1 MSTFTDSPEQA
12 KVINAPVGSD
22 VLVVAGAGS
31 GKTYTMTRRIVSLIE
46 HGVAPERI
54 LGLTF
59 TRKAAGEL
67 LSRVSAAVLADDEH
81 DQDRMFLKP
90 AVFTYDAFFQS
101 IVRQYGLLVGFDQN
115 TQPLSEAGALQLAA
129 NTVERHMDMLQG
141 KGLGSFSQVTAHV
154 RALSDAIASSM
165 IGGDVADMPSAIAK
179 VRAWDD
185 AFVKQVRSVIEG
197 EDIPEQAVKLK
208 RQKRL
213 KKDTDESWAQ
223 KVASYQRDA
232 HAACV
237 YTCASLVQTAEQRN
251 VMLDLVEAYAAEKRR
266 LNMAEFSDFTI
277 AAYQLV
283 TRFPSIGARYRKRF
297 SHVLLDEY
305 QDTSTTQAALIATLF
320 RGEDTAVSA
329 VGDPFQSIYAWR
341 GASPGAFRM
350 FQRDFHLPSER
361 KPYSLSVT
369 RRNAKLVLEAA
380 NNLTMPLRGTPS
392 RPSSSPM
399 REVDVNELAPLDNA
413 PSGTV
418 GVLGYETLG
427 QEIDGVVRFCHE
439 AIARNTHAGQSGEHK
454 GSVAVLF
461 RSKAKMPLFQQA
473 LEQSGLSAVAVGYSA
488 MLERPEVRDILSL
501 LRVACDHSDS
511 ASLMRLLATPRF
523 GLGATALAA
532 LAGIANTL
540 NLESQYRALVM
551 AGLVPADAPRGQWDA
566 LVREHRDSVINS
578 VFVADLLLRDDLPEQ
593 LERCSRIDEH
603 DARTIIRAGAV
614 LRTVCDAIGRPLSDV
629 VRTATQALEL
639 DVDAVVAQ
647 ALHGDGTVNPTVARI
662 PVEAIIDLVD
672 TYLSEIA
679 AGQAPTLRGFMAW
692 TDTLRTIEDETSTLN
707 ADSGADVEL
716 MTIHQS
722 KGLEWDAVAVV
733 ELGEGVF
740 PSKQGDSL
748 AVKVDERHPGG
759 WHDGVWEAPEYCE
772 TATSWLT
779 TIDAV
784 PVPVRADAGI
794 LPRFPHDAPGEADPI
809 ESLELLDAAET
820 IDDEVFG
827 TLRAFDDEIGAMD
840 PDSLYL
846 TQVEEYG
853 RRYHCDERRL
863 AYVALT
869 RARRDLLLTCCQTGE
884 EGRDPRVLGA
894 KTRKSKPSVFW
905 QEVHDSLRIH
915 NDIATTPSNLPEGAD
930 EQIALPEGYCVGDHA
945 REYEDMVVGEA
956 WLEEPETHDAQTSLP
971 WPARLSR
978 EVGDSLLQSAKQ
990 VRQAMTGVDAD
1001 DAASN
1006 ATSDADCHNP
1016 ENNGQSL
1023 YDKARMLVADEDL
1036 MTGMLDG
1043 DALDAAVRRK
1053 AQRVMAA
1060 SRQSV
1065 TGLQALAGGLS
1076 GRDETRFW
1084 RGIIRPIPSVASPA
1098 ASAGTRFHAWAERF
1112 MNAMHPEES
1121 GESRSGMLQELDKAI
1136 QACQS
1141 GDADSSV
1148 LEWERRLA
1156 SSAWAQRVPV
1166 WAERQ
1171 IVVSIGDLNG
1181 QVVNGKL
1188 DAVFFGGLDPQDRTK
1203 RFTIV
1208 DWKTG
1213 HRPTSREDT
1222 ARKLLQ
1228 LDMYRLL
1235 LAEIENVPLEA
1246 IDATLY
1252 YVSEADESLR
1262 ELHAEMKPRNAIIA
1276 ELGAGIPQASD
1287 DD

>member
-223 KVASYQRDA
+223 KVALYQRDA

-237 YTCASLVQTAEQRN
+237 YTCASLAQTAEQRN

-320 RGEDTAVSA
+320 RGEGTAVSA

-350 FQRDFHLPSER
+350 FQRDFHLPPER

-454 GSVAVLF
+454 GRP
-461 RSKAKMPLFQQA
+461 RSAR
-473 LEQSGLSAVAVGYSA
+473 YS
-488 MLERPEVRDILSL
+488 
-501 LRVACDHSDS
+501 
-511 ASLMRLLATPRF
+511 
-523 GLGATALAA
+523 LAA
-532 LAGIANTL
+532 
-540 NLESQYRALVM
+540 
-551 AGLVPADAPRGQWDA
+551 
-566 LVREHRDSVINS
+566 
-578 VFVADLLLRDDLPEQ
+578 
-593 LERCSRIDEH
+593 
-603 DARTIIRAGAV
+603 AR
-614 LRTVCDAIGRPLSDV
+614 
-629 VRTATQALEL
+629 
-639 DVDAVVAQ
+639 
-647 ALHGDGTVNPTVARI
+647 
-662 PVEAIIDLVD
+662 
-672 TYLSEIA
+672 
-679 AGQAPTLRGFMAW
+679 
-692 TDTLRTIEDETSTLN
+692 
-707 ADSGADVEL
+707 
-716 MTIHQS
+716 
-722 KGLEWDAVAVV
+722 
-733 ELGEGVF
+733 
-740 PSKQGDSL
+740 
-748 AVKVDERHPGG
+748 
-759 WHDGVWEAPEYCE
+759 
-772 TATSWLT
+772 
-779 TIDAV
+779 
-784 PVPVRADAGI
+784 
-794 LPRFPHDAPGEADPI
+794 
-809 ESLELLDAAET
+809 
-820 IDDEVFG
+820 
-827 TLRAFDDEIGAMD
+827 
-840 PDSLYL
+840 
-846 TQVEEYG
+846 
-853 RRYHCDERRL
+853 
-863 AYVALT
+863 
-869 RARRDLLLTCCQTGE
+869 
-884 EGRDPRVLGA
+884 
-894 KTRKSKPSVFW
+894 
-905 QEVHDSLRIH
+905 SLR
-915 NDIATTPSNLPEGAD
+915 P
-930 EQIALPEGYCVGDHA
+930 
-945 REYEDMVVGEA
+945 
-956 WLEEPETHDAQTSLP
+956 
-971 WPARLSR
+971 
-978 EVGDSLLQSAKQ
+978 
-990 VRQAMTGVDAD
+990 
-1001 DAASN
+1001 
-1006 ATSDADCHNP
+1006 
-1016 ENNGQSL
+1016 
-1023 YDKARMLVADEDL
+1023 
-1036 MTGMLDG
+1036 
-1043 DALDAAVRRK
+1043 
-1053 AQRVMAA
+1053 
-1060 SRQSV
+1060 
-1065 TGLQALAGGLS
+1065 
-1076 GRDETRFW
+1076 
-1084 RGIIRPIPSVASPA
+1084 
-1098 ASAGTRFHAWAERF
+1098 
-1112 MNAMHPEES
+1112 
-1121 GESRSGMLQELDKAI
+1121 
-1136 QACQS
+1136 
-1141 GDADSSV
+1141 
-1148 LEWERRLA
+1148 
-1156 SSAWAQRVPV
+1156 
-1166 WAERQ
+1166 
-1171 IVVSIGDLNG
+1171 
-1181 QVVNGKL
+1181 
-1188 DAVFFGGLDPQDRTK
+1188 
-1203 RFTIV
+1203 
-1208 DWKTG
+1208 
-1213 HRPTSREDT
+1213 
-1222 ARKLLQ
+1222 
-1228 LDMYRLL
+1228 
-1235 LAEIENVPLEA
+1235 
-1246 IDATLY
+1246 
-1252 YVSEADESLR
+1252 
-1262 ELHAEMKPRNAIIA
+1262 
-1276 ELGAGIPQASD
+1276 
-1287 DD
+1287 